1 MKKYSIK
8 LYEIWRY
15 VLWYIIMQ
23 AFTSYFLIYGG
34 IIKLE
39 NKESIFGYILF
50 NDVIIT
56 FSCFMIGTIISV
68 YFGAFLSSNFSHK
81 QLLTKDI
88 FKFEYAFIKNLV
100 DILLKFL
107 LTVCVLSMRLKDIKQ
122 LTSIEKIQFIG
133 LAFFVIL
140 VLITLIKS
148 VLKSIGIELLSMLD
162 LIGGILLMPF
172 SIYINMKSEV
182 DNSLMPDKIKKLFRG
197 LLLAICIFTS
207 IVIIFALISVFYTV
221 FDNFK

>member
-39 NKESIFGYILF
+39 NKESIFGYIIF

-88 FKFEYAFIKNLV
+88 FKFKYAFTKRLV

-122 LTSIEKIQFIG
+122 LTSNEKIQYIG

-140 VLITLIKS
+140 VLITLIKY
-148 VLKSIGIELLSMLD
+148 VLKSIGIELISMLE
-162 LIGGILLMPF
+162 LIGSILLIPF
-172 SIYINMKSEV
+172 SFYKNMKLEV

-197 LLLAICIFTS
+197 LVMAICIVTF
-207 IVIIFALISVFYTV
+207 IVMIFALISVFYTV
-221 FDNFK
+221 FNNFK